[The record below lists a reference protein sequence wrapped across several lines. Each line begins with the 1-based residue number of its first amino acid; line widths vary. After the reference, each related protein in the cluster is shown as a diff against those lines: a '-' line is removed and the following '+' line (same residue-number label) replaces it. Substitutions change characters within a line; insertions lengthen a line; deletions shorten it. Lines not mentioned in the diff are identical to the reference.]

1 MKKIMLVAVREFM
14 ATVSTKAFIFG
25 VLFTPLL
32 LLAFAFLLP
41 KLMDDPPPKVAG
53 EIAVIDPTGA
63 VGGAVGTH
71 LAPEALAARR
81 EAQRRRI
88 AEATRDIAPVG
99 KEVVEQAAGS
109 ALGEAPRLRVT
120 LLDAAADIEAAKA
133 PLMADADAEGG
144 SGRLAVVVIHP
155 DAVQRAEGSTAFGTY
170 DMFVRGKLDDRVQD
184 EIRRGVREAIIEARI
199 GQSGLQRGVVEGLMT
214 VRAPDSRTV
223 TKKGES
229 RTNEVANLFVPGGF
243 MMLLLLSVLTGGQYL
258 LMSTIEEKSN
268 RIMEVL
274 VAAVSPFELMT
285 GKILGQMGVGLL
297 VLAIYAVLGFAALA
311 LFAAL
316 GVLDPWLLVFLLVF
330 YLLAYLTIGA
340 LMAAIGSAVNDVR
353 EAQSF
358 MMPVMLLTMLP
369 WLLWMP
375 ILRDPNG
382 TLATVLSFIPPVGN
396 FVMLLRLSSTAAPPM
411 WQVLLSIVVSAAGV
425 WAALWFAS
433 KVFRV
438 GILVSGKPPTFATLV
453 RWARMG

>member
-1 MKKIMLVAVREFM
+1 
-14 ATVSTKAFIFG
+14 
-25 VLFTPLL
+25 
-32 LLAFAFLLP
+32 
-41 KLMDDPPPKVAG
+41 
-53 EIAVIDPTGA
+53 
-63 VGGAVGTH
+63 
-71 LAPEALAARR
+71 
-81 EAQRRRI
+81 
-88 AEATRDIAPVG
+88 
-99 KEVVEQAAGS
+99 
-109 ALGEAPRLRVT
+109 
-120 LLDAAADIEAAKA
+120 
-133 PLMADADAEGG
+133 
-144 SGRLAVVVIHP
+144 
-155 DAVQRAEGSTAFGTY
+155 
-170 DMFVRGKLDDRVQD
+170 
-184 EIRRGVREAIIEARI
+184 
-199 GQSGLQRGVVEGLMT
+199 VVEGLMT

-223 TKKGES
+223 TEKGES

>member
-32 LLAFAFLLP
+32 ILALAVLLP

-88 AEATRDIAPVG
+88 AEATQGVAPVG
-99 KEVVEQAAGS
+99 KEVAEQAAAS
-109 ALGEAPRLRVT
+109 ALGQAPQLRVA
-120 LLDAAADIEAAKA
+120 LLDPAADIESAKA

-144 SGRLAVVVIHP
+144 AGRLALVVIHK

-170 DMFVRGKLDDRVQD
+170 DMFVRGKLDDRVED
-184 EIRRGVREAIIEARI
+184 EIRRGVREAIIETRVERA
-199 GQSGLQRGVVEGLMT
+199 GLDRGAIEGLMA

-223 TKKGES
+223 TKKGEN
-229 RTNEVANLFVPGGF
+229 RTNEVANLLVPGGF
-243 MMLLLLSVLTGGQYL
+243 MVLLLLSVLTGGQYL

-268 RIMEVL
+268 RVMEVL

-285 GKILGQMGVGLL
+285 GKILGQMAVGLL
-297 VLAIYAVLGFAALA
+297 VLLIYAVLGLSALA

-316 GVLDPWLLVFLLVF
+316 GALDPWLIVYLLIF

-369 WLLWMP
+369 WMLWVP

-382 TLATVLSFIPPVGN
+382 VLATTLSFIPPVGN
-396 FVMLLRLSSTAAPPM
+396 FVMLLRLASTAAPPL
-411 WQVLLSIVVSAAGV
+411 WQILLSIVVSAVGV
-425 WAALWFAS
+425 WAALWFAA

-438 GILVSGKPPTFATLV
+438 GILVSGKPPTFATLLRWV
-453 RWARMG
+453 RQG

>member
-1 MKKIMLVAVREFM
+1 MKKIMLVAVREFV
-14 ATVSTKAFIFG
+14 ATVSTKAFILG

-32 LLAFAFLLP
+32 LLALAVFLP
-41 KLMDDPPPKVAG
+41 KLMNDAPPKVAG
-53 EIAVIDPTGA
+53 EIAVIDPTGVVGRA
-63 VGGAVGTH
+63 VGVQ
-71 LAPEALAARR
+71 LSPEALAARR
-81 EAQRRRI
+81 QERQRRI
-88 AEATRDIAPVG
+88 AEATQDIAPVSQ
-99 KEVVEQAAGS
+99 EVAAQTAVSALGDAPQLRVALLDPGVDVEAAKGPLMAEADTQAGS
-109 ALGEAPRLRVT
+109 A
-120 LLDAAADIEAAKA
+120 
-133 PLMADADAEGG
+133 
-144 SGRLAVVVIHP
+144 RLALVVIHK
-155 DAVQRAEGSTAFGTY
+155 DAVQRSGPSADFGTY
-170 DMFVRGKLDDRVQD
+170 DLFVRGKLDDRVEG

-199 GQSGLQRGVVEGLMT
+199 EQSGLQRGVVEGLMT

-229 RTNEVANLFVPGGF
+229 RTNEVANLLVPGGF
-243 MMLLLLSVLTGGQYL
+243 MILLLLSVLTGGQYL

-268 RIMEVL
+268 RVMEVL

-285 GKILGQMGVGLL
+285 GKILGQMAVGLL
-297 VLAIYAVLGFAALA
+297 VLAIYAVLGLSALA

-316 GVLDPWLLVFLLVF
+316 GALDPWLILFLLVF
-330 YLLAYLTIGA
+330 YLLAYLSIGA

-353 EAQSF
+353 EAQSL

-369 WLLWMP
+369 WLLWVP

-382 TLATVLSFIPPVGN
+382 ALATTLSFIPPVGN

-411 WQVLLSIVVSAAGV
+411 WQALLSIAVSAAGA
-425 WAALWFAS
+425 WAALWFAA

>member
-1 MKKIMLVAVREFM
+1 MKKIMLVAVREFV
-14 ATVSTKAFIFG
+14 ATVSTKAFILG

-32 LLAFAFLLP
+32 LLVLAVFLP
-41 KLMDDPPPKVAG
+41 KLMNDAPPKVAG
-53 EIAVIDPTGA
+53 EIAVIDPTGL
-63 VGGAVGTH
+63 VGSALGFQ
-71 LAPEALAARR
+71 LSPEALAARR
-81 EAQRRRI
+81 QERQRRI
-88 AEATRDIAPVG
+88 AEATKDIAPVSE
-99 KEVVEQAAGS
+99 EVAAQAAVSALGDAPQLRVALLDPGADVEAAKGPLMAEADTQAGS
-109 ALGEAPRLRVT
+109 A
-120 LLDAAADIEAAKA
+120 
-133 PLMADADAEGG
+133 
-144 SGRLAVVVIHP
+144 RLALVVIHK
-155 DAVQRAEGSTAFGTY
+155 DAVQRSGPSADFGTY
-170 DMFVRGKLDDRVQD
+170 DLFVRGKLDDRVEGD
-184 EIRRGVREAIIEARI
+184 IRRGIREAIIEARI
-199 GQSGLQRGVVEGLMT
+199 EQSGLQRGVVEGLMT

-229 RTNEVANLFVPGGF
+229 RTNEVANLLVPGGF
-243 MMLLLLSVLTGGQYL
+243 MILLLLSVLTGGQYL

-268 RIMEVL
+268 RVMEVL

-285 GKILGQMGVGLL
+285 GKILGQMAVGLL
-297 VLAIYAVLGFAALA
+297 VLAIYAVLGLSALA

-316 GVLDPWLLVFLLVF
+316 GALDPWLILFLLVF

-353 EAQSF
+353 EAQSL

-369 WLLWMP
+369 WLLWVP

-382 TLATVLSFIPPVGN
+382 ALATTLSFIPPVGN

-411 WQVLLSIVVSAAGV
+411 WQTLLSIVVSAAGA
-425 WAALWFAS
+425 WAAIWFAA

>member
-1 MKKIMLVAVREFM
+1 MKKIMLVAGREFM

-32 LLAFAFLLP
+32 LLAMAVLLP
-41 KLMDDPPPKVAG
+41 KLMDTAPPKLKG
-53 EIAVIDPTGA
+53 EIAVIDPTGR
-63 VGGAVGTH
+63 VGVALGAQFS
-71 LAPEALAARR
+71 PEALAARR
-81 EAQRRRI
+81 EAARRKV
-88 AEATRDIAPVG
+88 AEVTKDLAPAG
-99 KEVVEQAAGS
+99 KAVADQAAES
-109 ALGEAPRLRVT
+109 ALGGTPELSVVVLAPG
-120 LLDAAADIEAAKA
+120 ADLEAAKA
-133 PLMADADAEGG
+133 PLMVDAEAGP
-144 SGRLAVVVIHP
+144 GRLAVAVVHP
-155 DAVQRAEGSTAFGTY
+155 DAVQRPDPSAPFGTY
-170 DMFVRGKLDDRVQD
+170 DLYVRGKLDDRVQD
-184 EIRRGVREAIIEARI
+184 EIRRGLREAIIEARVE
-199 GQSGLQRGVVEGLMT
+199 QSGLQRSEVEGLMT

-229 RTNEVANLFVPGGF
+229 RTNEVANVLVPGGF
-243 MMLLLLSVLTGGQYL
+243 MILLLLSVMTGGQYL

-268 RIMEVL
+268 RVMEVL

-285 GKILGQMGVGLL
+285 GKILGQMAVGLL
-297 VLAIYAVLGFAALA
+297 VLFIYAVLGISALA
-311 LFAAL
+311 VFAAL
-316 GVLDPWLLVFLLVF
+316 GALDPWLIVFLLVF

-358 MMPVMLLTMLP
+358 MMPVMLVTMLP
-369 WLLWMP
+369 WLLWVP

-382 TLATVLSFIPPVGN
+382 ALATTLSFIPPVGN

-411 WQVLLSIVVSAAGV
+411 WQTVLSIAVSALGV
-425 WAALWFAS
+425 WAALWFAA

-438 GILVSGKPPTFATLV
+438 GILVSGKPPTFATLL

>member
-1 MKKIMLVAVREFM
+1 VKKITLVAVREFM

-25 VLFTPLL
+25 VLFTPAL
-32 LLAFAFLLP
+32 LLALAVLMP
-41 KLMDDPPPKVAG
+41 RLMDDTPPEVVG

-63 VGGAVGTH
+63 VGGALGTQ

-81 EAQRRRI
+81 EVQRRRV
-88 AEATRDIAPVG
+88 AEATQGIAPVG
-99 KEVVEQAAGS
+99 EEVADRAAES
-109 ALGEAPRLRVT
+109 ALGETPQLRVT
-120 LLDAAADIEAAKA
+120 LLDPGADIESAKA
-133 PLMADADAEGG
+133 PLMADGDTGGG
-144 SGRLAVVVIHP
+144 SGRLALVVIHQ
-155 DAVQRAEGSTAFGTY
+155 DAVQRSTPSAAFGTY
-170 DMFVRGKLDDRVQD
+170 DMFVRGKLDDRIED
-184 EIRRGVREAIIEARI
+184 EIRRGLREAIIEARVER
-199 GQSGLQRGVVEGLMT
+199 SGLQRSAIEGLMT

-229 RTNEVANLFVPGGF
+229 RTNELANLMVPGGF
-243 MMLLLLSVLTGGQYL
+243 MILLLLSVLTGGQYL

-268 RIMEVL
+268 RVMEVL

-285 GKILGQMGVGLL
+285 GKILGQMAVGLV
-297 VLAIYAVLGFAALA
+297 VLLIYAVLGLSALA
-311 LFAAL
+311 VFAAL
-316 GVLDPWLLVFLLVF
+316 GALDPWLIVFLLIF

-369 WLLWMP
+369 WLLWVP

-382 TLATVLSFIPPVGN
+382 ALATVLSFIPPVGN
-396 FVMLLRLSSTAAPPM
+396 FVMLLRLSSTAAPPL
-411 WQVLLSIVVSAAGV
+411 WQTVLSIVVSAVGA
-425 WAALWFAS
+425 WAALWFAA

-438 GILVSGKPPTFATLV
+438 GILVSGKPPTFATLI

>member
-1 MKKIMLVAVREFM
+1 
-14 ATVSTKAFIFG
+14 
-25 VLFTPLL
+25 
-32 LLAFAFLLP
+32 
-41 KLMDDPPPKVAG
+41 
-53 EIAVIDPTGA
+53 
-63 VGGAVGTH
+63 
-71 LAPEALAARR
+71 
-81 EAQRRRI
+81 
-88 AEATRDIAPVG
+88 
-99 KEVVEQAAGS
+99 
-109 ALGEAPRLRVT
+109 
-120 LLDAAADIEAAKA
+120 
-133 PLMADADAEGG
+133 
-144 SGRLAVVVIHP
+144 
-155 DAVQRAEGSTAFGTY
+155 
-170 DMFVRGKLDDRVQD
+170 
-184 EIRRGVREAIIEARI
+184 
-199 GQSGLQRGVVEGLMT
+199 
-214 VRAPDSRTV
+214 
-223 TKKGES
+223 
-229 RTNEVANLFVPGGF
+229 
-243 MMLLLLSVLTGGQYL
+243 
-258 LMSTIEEKSN
+258 
-268 RIMEVL
+268 
-274 VAAVSPFELMT
+274 
-285 GKILGQMGVGLL
+285 MGVGLL

>member
-25 VLFTPLL
+25 VLFTPAL
-32 LLAFAFLLP
+32 LLAIAVLLP
-41 KLMDDPPPKVAG
+41 KLIDSAPPKVIG
-53 EIAVIDPTGA
+53 EVAIIDPTGL
-63 VGGAVGTH
+63 VGGAVGAQ

-81 EAQRRRI
+81 EAERRRI
-88 AEATRDIAPVG
+88 AEATRGITPGGTGVA
-99 KEVVEQAAGS
+99 EQAAES
-109 ALGEAPRLRVT
+109 ALGETPQLRVT
-120 LLDAAADIEAAKA
+120 LLDPGTDVEAAKA
-133 PLMADADAEGG
+133 PLMAVADAEGDM
-144 SGRLAVVVIHP
+144 GRLALVVIHP
-155 DAVQRAEGSTAFGTY
+155 DAVQRSTPAAGFGTY
-170 DMFVRGKLDDRVQD
+170 DMFVRGKLDDRVED
-184 EIRRGVREAIIEARI
+184 EIRRGLREAIIGSRI
-199 GQSGLQRGVVEGLMT
+199 ERSGLQRSDVEGLMT

-229 RTNEVANLFVPGGF
+229 RTNEIANLLVPGGF
-243 MMLLLLSVLTGGQYL
+243 MILLLLSVLTGGQYL

-268 RIMEVL
+268 RVMEVL

-285 GKILGQMGVGLL
+285 GKILGQMAVGLL
-297 VLAIYAVLGFAALA
+297 VLLIYAVLGLSALA

-316 GVLDPWLLVFLLVF
+316 GALDPWLIVFLLIY

-382 TLATVLSFIPPVGN
+382 ALATVLSFIPPVGN

-411 WQVLLSIVVSAAGV
+411 WQTVLSIVVSAVGV
-425 WAALWFAS
+425 WAALWFAA

-438 GILVSGKPPTFATLV
+438 GILVSGKPPTFATLI
-453 RWARMG
+453 RWTRMG

>member
-32 LLAFAFLLP
+32 LLALAVLLP
-41 KLMDDPPPKVAG
+41 RLMDDAPPKVAG
-53 EIAVIDPTGA
+53 EIAVIDPTGL
-63 VGGAVGTH
+63 VGGAVASH

-81 EAQRRRI
+81 EDQRRRI
-88 AEATRDIAPVG
+88 AAAAEQAAPVG
-99 KEVVEQAAGS
+99 KEVARQAAES
-109 ALGEAPRLRVT
+109 ALGEVPRLRVAV
-120 LLDAAADIEAAKA
+120 LDPGTDIESAKA
-133 PLMADADAEGG
+133 PLIAEADAKGD
-144 SGRLAVVVIHP
+144 SGRLAVVVIHK
-155 DAVQRAEGSTAFGTY
+155 DAVQRSDLSAAFGTY
-170 DMFVRGKLDDRVQD
+170 DMFVRGKLDDRVED
-184 EIRRGVREAIIEARI
+184 EIRRGVREAIIEARVER
-199 GQSGLQRGVVEGLMT
+199 SGLQRAVIEGLTT

-229 RTNEVANLFVPGGF
+229 RTNEVANLLVPGGF

-268 RIMEVL
+268 RVMEVL

-285 GKILGQMGVGLL
+285 GKILGQMAVGLL
-297 VLAIYAVLGFAALA
+297 VLAIYAVLGISALA
-311 LFAAL
+311 LFAAF
-316 GVLDPWLLVFLLVF
+316 GALDPWLIVFLLVF

-353 EAQSF
+353 EAQSL
-358 MMPVMLLTMLP
+358 MMPIMLLTMLP
-369 WLLWMP
+369 WMLWVP

-382 TLATVLSFIPPVGN
+382 ALATTLSFIPPVGN

-411 WQVLLSIVVSAAGV
+411 WQTLLSIVVSAVGV
-425 WAALWFAS
+425 WAALWFAA

-438 GILVSGKPPTFATLV
+438 GILMSGKPPSFATLL